1 MKELNFEVVKCSE
14 KYWEFVRNLRNNI
27 EVLGGFINK
36 NHITKNQQAEYM
48 KKNSKYFIIGLI
60 NGEPAG
66 YFGVIDKDIRICTHP
81 EFQKNGLGKF
91 MLDELQ
97 KIWPDSIAKI
107 KIENNA
113 SIKLFESAGYEPI
126 FLIMKQKNK
135 LT

>member
-1 MKELNFEVVKCSE
+1 MKELNFEVVKCSK

-27 EVLGGFINK
+27 EVLDGFINK
-36 NHITKNQQAEYM
+36 NHITNIQQAEYM
-48 KKNSKYFIIGLI
+48 KKNSKYFRIGLI

-81 EFQKNGLGKF
+81 DFQKNGLGKF

-97 KIWPDSIAKI
+97 KIWPDSFAKI

-113 SIKLFESAGYEPI
+113 SIKLFESAGYEPV
-126 FLIMKQKNK
+126 FLIMKQKK
-135 LT
+135 K

>member
-1 MKELNFEVVKCSE
+1 MKELNFEVVKCSK

-27 EVLGGFINK
+27 EVLDGFINK

-48 KKNSKYFIIGLI
+48 KKNSKYFRIGLI

-81 EFQKNGLGKF
+81 DFQKNGLGKF

-97 KIWPDSIAKI
+97 KIWPDSFAKI

-113 SIKLFESAGYEPI
+113 SIKLFESAGYEPV
-126 FLIMKQKNK
+126 FLIMKQKK
-135 LT
+135 K

>member
-27 EVLGGFINK
+27 EVLDGFINK

-48 KKNSKYFIIGLI
+48 KKNSKYFRIGLI

-97 KIWPDSIAKI
+97 KIWPDSFAKI

-113 SIKLFESAGYEPI
+113 SIKLFESAGYEPV
-126 FLIMKQKNK
+126 FLVMKQKKK
-135 LT
+135 LK